1 MDPAPDAFVLL
12 GKVIDGTGAPP
23 IESGAVAVMG
33 EQIDWAGPADELPA
47 RWQAEGTEIID
58 CSGRC
63 ILPGLVDAHTHL
75 SFGEAQS
82 EEELGIYTSVEYR
95 SMLATYHAAKV
106 LRAGVTSAS
115 EAASTYSISVALRDA
130 IEAGIVEGPRLSAA
144 GRQITTH
151 QGLEDPFPSWVPF
164 QPGVPGTLVR
174 NRDEILEAVRLQVKD
189 GIDLV
194 KVSGSADAALSNEPL
209 SGAAFR
215 AEEFDLLADE
225 VHRLERHCAVHART
239 AESVKLAARAGFDWI
254 FHASYMDD
262 EGLDLVGERDIPL
275 VPTLT
280 LLFNMVDAA
289 QGTVGVSAVDVFKQE
304 IDAACEILTRA
315 HRDGVEIIAGSES
328 GLSLVPFGQWH
339 AREMEIF
346 VTHLGMTPLEAIRA
360 GTLAASKT
368 LPSWRGRIGSIE
380 QGKRADLLV
389 VSADPT
395 VDITVLQQP
404 SKIDM
409 VFKDGRVVDR
419 QPVTERTVHPFEKTR
434 IFLQGR
440 FVYDEQARRGIV
452 V

>member
-1 MDPAPDAFVLL
+1 MTAASDAFVLL
-12 GKVIDGTGAPP
+12 GKVIDGTGAEPV
-23 IESGAVAVMG
+23 SAGAVAVMG
-33 EQIDWAGPADELPA
+33 DQIDWAGPADELPP
-47 RWQAEGTEIID
+47 RWTTEGTEVID
-58 CSGRC
+58 CTGRC

-95 SMLATYHAAKV
+95 SMLAGYHAAKV
-106 LRAGVTSAS
+106 LKAGVTSAS

-189 GIDLV
+189 GIDLI

-239 AESVKLAARAGFDWI
+239 AESVKLSARAGFDWI
-254 FHASYMDD
+254 FHASYMDE
-262 EGLDLVGERDIPL
+262 EGLDLVGERGIPL

-280 LLFNMVDAA
+280 LLFNMVEAA
-289 QGTVGVSAVDVFKQE
+289 QGTVGVSVVDVFKQE
-304 IDAACEILTRA
+304 IDAASEILSRA
-315 HRDGVEIIAGSES
+315 RRLGVEIIAGSES

-339 AREMEIF
+339 ARELEIF
-346 VTHLGMTPLEAIRA
+346 VTHLGMSPLEAIRA
-360 GTLAASKT
+360 GTLAAART
-368 LPSWRGRIGSIE
+368 LPRWRDKIGSIE

-389 VSADPT
+389 VNGDPS

-409 VFKDGRVVDR
+409 VFKDGRIVDPT
-419 QPVTERTVHPFEKTR
+419 PVPDRRVLPFERTR
-434 IFLQGR
+434 IFLAGR
-440 FVYDEQARRGIV
+440 FVYDEEAQRGV
-452 V
+452 VL

>member
-1 MDPAPDAFVLL
+1 MTAASDAFVLL
-12 GKVIDGTGAPP
+12 GKVIDGTGAQPVTA
-23 IESGAVAVMG
+23 GAVAVMG
-33 EQIDWAGPADELPA
+33 DQIDWVGPAEELPP
-47 RWQAEGTEIID
+47 RWTSEGTEVID
-58 CSGRC
+58 CGGRC

-95 SMLATYHAAKV
+95 SMLAGYHAAKV
-106 LRAGVTSAS
+106 LKAGVTSAS

-130 IEAGIVEGPRLSAA
+130 IEAGVVQGPRLSAA

-174 NRDEILEAVRLQVKD
+174 SQDEILEAVRLQVKD
-189 GIDLV
+189 GIDLI

-254 FHASYMDD
+254 FHASYMDE
-262 EGLDLVGERDIPL
+262 EGLDLVGERGIPL

-280 LLFNMVDAA
+280 LLCNMVDAA
-289 QGTVGVSAVDVFKQE
+289 QGSVGVSAVDVFKKE
-304 IDAACEILTRA
+304 IDAAAEILTRA
-315 HRDGVEIIAGSES
+315 HRLGVEIIAGSES

-339 AREMEIF
+339 ARELEIF
-346 VTHLGMTPLEAIRA
+346 VTHLGMSPLEAIRA
-360 GTLAASKT
+360 GTLAASTT
-368 LPSWRGRIGSIE
+368 LPRWREKIGSIE
-380 QGKRADLLV
+380 RGKRADLLV
-389 VSADPT
+389 VDGDPS

-404 SKIDM
+404 SKIEM

-419 QPVTERTVHPFEKTR
+419 TPVPERRVHSFERTR

-440 FVYDEQARRGIV
+440 FVYDEEAKRGV
-452 V
+452 VV

>member
-1 MDPAPDAFVLL
+1 MISTSDAFVLL
-12 GKVIDGTGAPP
+12 GKIIDGTGADPTDD
-23 IESGAVAVMG
+23 GAVAVMG
-33 EQIDWAGPADELPA
+33 EVIDWVGKADALPP
-47 RWQAEGTEIID
+47 RWRAEGTEVID
-58 CSGRC
+58 CTGRC

-95 SMLATYHAAKV
+95 SILAGYHAAKV
-106 LRAGVTSAS
+106 LKAGVTSAS

-189 GIDLV
+189 GIDLI

-262 EGLDLVGERDIPL
+262 EGLDLVGERGIPL

-304 IDAACEILTRA
+304 IDAAAEILTRA
-315 HRDGVEIIAGSES
+315 HSLGVEIIAGSES

-346 VTHLGMTPLEAIRA
+346 VTHLGMSPLEAIRA
-360 GTLAASKT
+360 GTLAASRT

-380 QGKRADLLV
+380 EGKRADLLV
-389 VSADPT
+389 VAGDPS
-395 VDITVLQQP
+395 VDIGVLQQP
-404 SKIDM
+404 SKIEM
-409 VFKDGRVVDR
+409 VFKDGRAVD
-419 QPVTERTVHPFEKTR
+419 QTPVPDRRVHPFERTR
-434 IFLQGR
+434 IFLQGK
-440 FVYDEQARRGIV
+440 FVYDEEAQRGV
-452 V
+452 VI

>member
-1 MDPAPDAFVLL
+1 MTAASDEFVLL
-12 GKVIDGTGAPP
+12 GKVIDGTGAQPVAA
-23 IESGAVAVMG
+23 GAVAVMG
-33 EQIDWAGPADELPA
+33 DRIDWVGPAEELPP
-47 RWQAEGTEIID
+47 RWTAEGTEVID
-58 CSGRC
+58 CGGRC

-95 SMLATYHAAKV
+95 SILAGYHAAKV
-106 LRAGVTSAS
+106 LKAGVTSAS

-130 IEAGIVEGPRLSAA
+130 IEAGVVHGPRLSAA

-189 GIDLV
+189 GIDLI

-254 FHASYMDD
+254 FHASYMDE
-262 EGLDLVGERDIPL
+262 EGLDLVGERGIPL

-280 LLFNMVDAA
+280 LLCNMVDAA
-289 QGTVGVSAVDVFKQE
+289 QGSVGVSAVDVFKQE
-304 IDAACEILTRA
+304 IDAAAEILTRA
-315 HRDGVEIIAGSES
+315 HSLGVEIIAGSES

-339 AREMEIF
+339 ARELEIF
-346 VTHLGMTPLEAIRA
+346 VTHLGMSPLEAIRA
-360 GTLAASKT
+360 GTLAASTT
-368 LPSWRGRIGSIE
+368 LPRWREKIGSIE
-380 QGKRADLLV
+380 RGKRADLLV
-389 VSADPT
+389 VDGDPS

-404 SKIDM
+404 SKIEM
-409 VFKDGRVVDR
+409 VFKDGHVVDR
-419 QPVTERTVHPFEKTR
+419 TPVPERRVHSFERTR

-440 FVYDEQARRGIV
+440 FVYDEEAKRGV
-452 V
+452 VL

>member
-1 MDPAPDAFVLL
+1 MTAAPDAFVLL
-12 GKVIDGTGAPP
+12 GKVIDGTGAQPVTA
-23 IESGAVAVMG
+23 GAVAVMG
-33 EQIDWAGPADELPA
+33 DQIDWVGPAGELPP
-47 RWQAEGTEIID
+47 RWTAEGTEVID
-58 CSGRC
+58 CGGRC

-95 SMLATYHAAKV
+95 SMLAGYHAAKV
-106 LRAGVTSAS
+106 LKAGVTSAS

-130 IEAGIVEGPRLSAA
+130 IEAGVVQGPRLSAA

-174 NRDEILEAVRLQVKD
+174 SQDEIVEAVRLQVKD
-189 GIDLV
+189 GIDLI

-254 FHASYMDD
+254 FHASYMDE
-262 EGLDLVGERDIPL
+262 EGLDLVGERQIPL

-280 LLFNMVDAA
+280 LLCNMVDAA
-289 QGTVGVSAVDVFKQE
+289 QGSVGVSAVDVFKKE
-304 IDAACEILTRA
+304 IDAAAEILTRA
-315 HRDGVEIIAGSES
+315 HSLGVEIIAGSES

-339 AREMEIF
+339 ARELEIF
-346 VTHLGMTPLEAIRA
+346 VTHLGMSPLEAIRA
-360 GTLAASKT
+360 GTLAASTT
-368 LPSWRGRIGSIE
+368 LPRWREKIGSIE
-380 QGKRADLLV
+380 RGKRADLLV
-389 VSADPT
+389 VDGDPS

-404 SKIDM
+404 SKIEM

-419 QPVTERTVHPFEKTR
+419 TPVPERRVHSFERTR

-440 FVYDEQARRGIV
+440 FVYDEEAKRGV
-452 V
+452 VV

>member
-1 MDPAPDAFVLL
+1 MTAASDAFVLL
-12 GKVIDGTGAPP
+12 GKVIDGTGAQPVTA
-23 IESGAVAVMG
+23 GAVAVMG
-33 EQIDWAGPADELPA
+33 DQIDWVGPAEELPP
-47 RWQAEGTEIID
+47 RWTAEGTEVID
-58 CSGRC
+58 CGGRC

-95 SMLATYHAAKV
+95 SMLAGYHAAKV
-106 LRAGVTSAS
+106 LKAGVTSAS

-130 IEAGIVEGPRLSAA
+130 IEAGVVQGPRLSAA

-174 NRDEILEAVRLQVKD
+174 SQDEIVEAVRLQVKD
-189 GIDLV
+189 GIDLI

-254 FHASYMDD
+254 FHASYMDE
-262 EGLDLVGERDIPL
+262 EGLDLVGERGIPL

-280 LLFNMVDAA
+280 LLCNMVDAA
-289 QGTVGVSAVDVFKQE
+289 QGSVGVSAVDVFKKE
-304 IDAACEILTRA
+304 IDAAAEILTRA
-315 HRDGVEIIAGSES
+315 HSLGVEIIAGSES

-339 AREMEIF
+339 ARELEIF
-346 VTHLGMTPLEAIRA
+346 VTHLGMSPLEAIRA
-360 GTLAASKT
+360 GTLAASTT
-368 LPSWRGRIGSIE
+368 LPRWREKIGSIE
-380 QGKRADLLV
+380 RGKRADLLV
-389 VSADPT
+389 VDGDPS

-404 SKIDM
+404 SKIEM

-419 QPVTERTVHPFEKTR
+419 TPVPERRVHSFERTR

-440 FVYDEQARRGIV
+440 FVYDEEAKRGV
-452 V
+452 VV

>member
-1 MDPAPDAFVLL
+1 MTAASDAFVLL
-12 GKVIDGTGAPP
+12 GKVIDGTGAQPVTA
-23 IESGAVAVMG
+23 GAVAVMG
-33 EQIDWAGPADELPA
+33 DQIDWVGPAEELPP
-47 RWQAEGTEIID
+47 RWTAEGTEVID
-58 CSGRC
+58 CGGRC

-95 SMLATYHAAKV
+95 SMLAGYHAAKV
-106 LRAGVTSAS
+106 LKAGVTSAS

-130 IEAGIVEGPRLSAA
+130 IEAGVVQGPRLSAA

-174 NRDEILEAVRLQVKD
+174 SRDEIVEAVRLQVKD
-189 GIDLV
+189 GIDLI

-254 FHASYMDD
+254 FHASYMDE
-262 EGLDLVGERDIPL
+262 EGLDLVGERGIPL

-280 LLFNMVDAA
+280 LLCNMVDAA
-289 QGTVGVSAVDVFKQE
+289 QGSVGVSAVDVFKKE
-304 IDAACEILTRA
+304 IDAAAEILTRA
-315 HRDGVEIIAGSES
+315 HSLGIEIIAGSES

-339 AREMEIF
+339 ARELEIF
-346 VTHLGMTPLEAIRA
+346 VTHLGMSPLEAIRA
-360 GTLAASKT
+360 GTLAASTT
-368 LPSWRGRIGSIE
+368 LPRWREKIGSIE
-380 QGKRADLLV
+380 RGKRADLLV
-389 VSADPT
+389 VDGDPS

-404 SKIDM
+404 SKIEM

-419 QPVTERTVHPFEKTR
+419 TPVPERRVHSFERTR

-440 FVYDEQARRGIV
+440 FVYDEEAKRGV
-452 V
+452 VV